1 MLLHDLNKWIVSI
14 IYLNGDTS
22 KSTDWSV
29 GEMAQSLQTL
39 AALPENPC
47 KIPSSHMAAH
57 NSVQMPAPGNPIPS
71 PGPWA
76 PSINTNQ

>member
-1 MLLHDLNKWIVSI
+1 
-14 IYLNGDTS
+14 
-22 KSTDWSV
+22 
-29 GEMAQSLQTL
+29 MAQSLQTL